1 MMSDIIRP
9 DSIPG
14 FNAVGLMTG
23 TTAALEG
30 KEFLIHC
37 PPDLPMR
44 SRVVSVCGITDWCNA
59 AKAGLSAPISPD
71 PSNNYLNVTAVV
83 AASKNEKSHSWPV
96 SKSVGRLR
104 HSGMP
109 VDVEEAPEEATQHR
123 PTSSSARIHFSAEND
138 EWEMNYKSR
147 LGLPLVSFKTRW
159 ESLRAIPPTTAAEG
173 NARRRRLQVLAREY
187 FAAKSGPDNACSH
200 SVKYLFM
207 L

>member
-59 AKAGLSAPISPD
+59 ASPQEDSWFISDFYLFRLLSPTLLITPCFSRGWLVRPD
-71 PSNNYLNVTAVV
+71 FTRSQQYLNVTAVV

-123 PTSSSARIHFSAEND
+123 PTSSSAVPYLKPLKEWIISERGSA
-138 EWEMNYKSR
+138 STSAR
-147 LGLPLVSFKTRW
+147 KTM
-159 ESLRAIPPTTAAEG
+159 
-173 NARRRRLQVLAREY
+173 
-187 FAAKSGPDNACSH
+187 SGR
-200 SVKYLFM
+200 
-207 L
+207 